1 MPAFPMQNSDSQ
13 PSCVGVPGPPPA
25 ARMTSLT
32 NRWPLRG
39 SRPEITPDAGG
50 MAAPPS
56 AIPAAGSISAN
67 ARCTAPVAPGAQRR
81 NHLDHLPVADV
92 EPLPAVRD
100 QRAPAEFCAHPL
112 DFALADTGRADGGK
126 IIAAPLLR
134 DANAHHAHVDDIL
147 NVLEARLN

>member
-39 SRPEITPDAGG
+39 SRPEITPAADG

-56 AIPAAGSISAN
+56 AMPAAGSISAS
-67 ARCTAPVAPGAQRR
+67 ARCTALVTRSPRFVVAT
-81 NHLDHLPVADV
+81 DV
-92 EPLPAVRD
+92 DTGCRGMAEIEPKRQAIDIVGQIDDDPAV
-100 QRAPAEFCAHPL
+100 L
-112 DFALADTGRADGGK
+112 DIDGDVG
-126 IIAAPLLR
+126 
-134 DANAHHAHVDDIL
+134 V
-147 NVLEARLN
+147 